1 MVLPA
6 TGTDEVTVVEG
17 GEGGHPVGLTV
28 HRVTAVALLNLG
40 HRVKRLPTFSAV
52 HQGPQG
58 SPPSTPAPNSFF
70 RVPSLHLSD
79 FVEVP

>member
-6 TGTDEVTVVEG
+6 AGTDEVTVVEG

-52 HQGPQG
+52 H
-58 SPPSTPAPNSFF
+58 
-70 RVPSLHLSD
+70 
-79 FVEVP
+79 